1 MLIDTHC
8 HVHFNAYK
16 EDMDDV
22 IKRTLAKGVFMITVG
37 TQADTSKN
45 GLEVAERYDGLWASV
60 GLHPNH
66 LTQQEFWD
74 DDELPPEDQATPK
87 IKTRE
92 EKFDL
97 EYYRSLA
104 SHPKCVAIGECGFD
118 YYRIPESVDLNEVK
132 RRQEEAL
139 RLQFDLAT
147 EANLPVIIHCRDAH
161 KDQADLIEE
170 YIKAGKLSRRGVVH
184 CFTATLEDAQ
194 RYIDLGFY
202 ISFTGILTFP
212 ARKNEANVEG
222 LSPLQAVAKA
232 LPLEKI
238 LIETDSPYL
247 TPLPFRGTRNEPWY
261 VEFVAKKIAEV
272 KGISFEEVAQ
282 ATTKNAKDLF
292 RITDN

>member
-8 HVHFNAYK
+8 HIHFNAYK
-16 EDMDDV
+16 QDMDDV

-37 TQADTSKN
+37 TQKDTSKN
-45 GLEVAERYDGLWASV
+45 GLEVANRYEGLWASI

-66 LTQQEFWD
+66 LTPQEFWD
-74 DDELPPEDQATPK
+74 DDELPPEAQVTPK
-87 IKTRE
+87 IKTRGE
-92 EKFDL
+92 RFDFA
-97 EYYRSLA
+97 YYRELTQ
-104 SHPKCVAIGECGFD
+104 HPKCVAIGECGLD
-118 YYRIPESVDLNEVK
+118 YYRIPESLDLNEVK
-132 RRQEEAL
+132 RFQEEAV

-161 KDQADLIEE
+161 KEQADLIEE
-170 YIKAGKLSRRGVVH
+170 YVKAGKLGRRGVVH

-194 RYIDLGFY
+194 RYIDLGFS

-212 ARKNEANVEG
+212 PRKNEATAEG

-238 LIETDSPYL
+238 LVETDAPYL

-261 VEFVAKKIAEV
+261 VEYVARKIAEL
-272 KGISFEEVAQ
+272 KGVSFEEIAD
-282 ATTKNAKDLF
+282 ATTRNTKELF
-292 RITDN
+292 GI